1 MLKSIEKQIK
11 KAWEKTGREFSSDRN
26 PKAVFWTE
34 QAALKYPFYC
44 NLKKLLEKSYVSQRR
59 VALVPEY
66 NPSTPLNAKCGND
79 GCPCNM
85 RRYKKQMHIDLCLAK
100 FRKEIL
106 RSNIEHRDYKYHN
119 MWCFNP
125 QPIVAMEF
133 KYFYKFD
140 KWLVNEDIK
149 KLLKM
154 EKLYKTQLLYL
165 CFATY
170 ERSDIDKM
178 KEYLKLKIGHI
189 RSIKDKFRLAVGTLK
204 KGEWKIVSLA

>member
-1 MLKSIEKQIK
+1 MIRIIESHIV
-11 KAWEKTGREFSSDRN
+11 KAWKDTGKEFACAQN
-26 PKAVFWTE
+26 PKCVFWTE
-34 QAALKYPFYC
+34 QASLKYPFYC
-44 NLKKLLEKSYVSQRR
+44 NLRKLLEKSGTSQKL
-59 VALVPEY
+59 ALIPEY
-66 NPSTPLNAKCGND
+66 NPITPLNAMCGD
-79 GCPCNM
+79 KRCPCTNTL
-85 RRYKKQMHIDLCLAK
+85 RYKKQMHIDLCLVK

-170 ERSDIDKM
+170 EYSDIDKM
-178 KEYLKLKIGHI
+178 KEYLKVKIGHI
-189 RSIKDKFRLAVGTLK
+189 RSIKYKFRLAVGTLK
-204 KGEWKIVSLA
+204 KGEWKIVSMV